1 MVSSISGRMKQVVM
15 RYRITSGNLNESD
28 CTAPRLGPRPHN
40 PASWL
45 PCVRQRHQPHPPL
58 NHAIMAPVLFAA
70 VLVLFVTKLA
80 SLTAVT
86 VYFINT

>member
-1 MVSSISGRMKQVVM
+1 
-15 RYRITSGNLNESD
+15 
-28 CTAPRLGPRPHN
+28 
-40 PASWL
+40 
-45 PCVRQRHQPHPPL
+45 
-58 NHAIMAPVLFAA
+58 MAPVLFAA